1 MTRDGLEAAE
11 FTKTDSNV
19 VCALRDVQPGNTL
32 EPHAPRLEGVDHHA
46 RHRAGAN
53 KATP

>member
-1 MTRDGLEAAE
+1 MTRDGLQPNG

-19 VCALRDVQPGNTL
+19 LCALRDMQPGNTL
-32 EPHAPRLEGVDHHA
+32 EPHAPRFEGVNHHA
-46 RHRAGAN
+46 RHRVGAN